1 MADILYE
8 ISGGFFDSVNQDRT
22 YSAEQMNMPYKRIVT
37 DGIFPDQNG
46 NSSEDFI
53 VRPDGGMYVSVNTGN
68 ALVGGKWAE
77 LDSVTVLHVPQNTS
91 ASGRIDSIILR
102 ADTSVNVRAVC
113 IVYRQGTEAASPT
126 APALESNENVTE
138 LRLADI
144 AVGAGV
150 SAITAANITD
160 QRGGAEC
167 PWVAGAIPPTQAQV
181 SEAVEQYLDDNPGIF
196 VIDDEFSDTSENAVA
211 NKKVTAAISGI
222 QADIT
227 GLNERLAQVPFSDVG
242 AESDMTDTAKI
253 YRYDG
258 ALWFYDGTEW
268 AKVGTGSGAGGA
280 VVVTEAAD
288 MVDHSLIYLYEGTET
303 GYTAGHFYY
312 YNGSA
317 WIDGGLYYVGKDG
330 KNGTNGTNGQDGF
343 SPVAT
348 VETTST
354 GVRISITDK
363 SGTTSATVQNGTAT
377 DAQVEAW
384 FDNHPEATT
393 TVEDG
398 SISKAKLAADVL
410 EPVNKVSV
418 IEEALGTD
426 ILTGHSGIVW
436 TNNKYFDSTGALK
449 SSNEY
454 AYTESYLSINLLK
467 LVKKVDLY
475 TRYIACCVFYDGN
488 YDVVGVVDSATN
500 GGFNV
505 RYINAPDGAVYFRL
519 SQPKSRLNSSPIT
532 FMTLED
538 VISQNINSDLPVD
551 IASVLTYTGGIK
563 TDGTLS
569 DYSSWKVTDFIKVTP
584 GEFLKYFG
592 CGNIGGNATFCPIA
606 FYDADKNPLSVVRPT
621 QSTHVYI
628 LGKGWLT
635 DSATGTSMNF
645 GYIHVP
651 KNASYCRVSGYN
663 EIAPHLDIAQAEPW
677 AGKKCVFFGD
687 SITAGI
693 GSTVQYANVLAS
705 LKGIHPVNYGVNG
718 SILVDN
724 GMSRVT
730 AFVTDYAD
738 NPADAFIFAYG
749 TNDWGGGKPLG
760 EWYTTDSNGVRTLTT
775 DTTTFRGAWVQIL
788 TYLKT
793 NFDGKKIILMT
804 PIHRG
809 DDLKPVSGR
818 YLEEYVNVIKEAG
831 EIFSVDV
838 IDLYGESGLTPD
850 INPNTAY
857 FTGNDRLHPNAEG
870 HKQMAR
876 VISAKMGEMTI

>member
-1 MADILYE
+1 MANERAINVSQATQIARSVKGQLTNINGRLDQLP
-8 ISGGFFDSVNQDRT
+8 FFDVN
-22 YSAEQMNMPYKRIVT
+22 
-37 DGIFPDQNG
+37 
-46 NSSEDFI
+46 
-53 VRPDGGMYVSVNTGN
+53 
-68 ALVGGKWAE
+68 
-77 LDSVTVLHVPQNTS
+77 
-91 ASGRIDSIILR
+91 
-102 ADTSVNVRAVC
+102 
-113 IVYRQGTEAASPT
+113 
-126 APALESNENVTE
+126 
-138 LRLADI
+138 
-144 AVGAGV
+144 
-150 SAITAANITD
+150 
-160 QRGGAEC
+160 
-167 PWVAGAIPPTQAQV
+167 
-181 SEAVEQYLDDNPGIF
+181 
-196 VIDDEFSDTSENAVA
+196 
-211 NKKVTAAISGI
+211 
-222 QADIT
+222 
-227 GLNERLAQVPFSDVG
+227 
-242 AESDMTDTAKI
+242 AESAMTDTTKI

-312 YNGSA
+312 YNGTA
-317 WIDGGLYYVGKDG
+317 WVDGGLYYVGKDG
-330 KNGTNGTNGQDGF
+330 KNGTNGVNGSDGVDGADGQDGF
-343 SPVAT
+343 SPIAT

-363 SGTTSATVQNGTAT
+363 NGTTSATVQNGTAT
-377 DAQVEAW
+377 DAQVAAW
-384 FDNHPEATT
+384 LDNHPEATT

-410 EPVNKVSV
+410 APVDKVPV
-418 IEEALGTD
+418 IEETLGAD
-426 ILTGHSGIVW
+426 IIAGHTGVVW
-436 TNNKYFDSTGALK
+436 TNNKYFDSSGAIK
-449 SSNEY
+449 SGNEY
-454 AYTESYLSINLLK
+454 AYTEDYLNVALLKYVKRINL
-467 LVKKVDLY
+467 Y
-475 TRYIACCVFYDGN
+475 TQYIACCVFYDEN
-488 YDVVGVVDSATN
+488 YEIVGAVNESTS
-500 GGFNV
+500 GGVNV
-505 RYINAPDGAVYFRL
+505 AYIAVPDDAVYFRL
-519 SQPKSRLNSSPIT
+519 SQPKSRLNPSPIT

-538 VISQNINSDLPVD
+538 VIGKSINSDLPVD

-569 DYSSWKVTDFIKVTP
+569 TYSGWKVTDFIKVTP

-592 CGNIGGNATFCPIA
+592 CGNIGGNITLCPIA
-606 FYDADKNPLSVVRPT
+606 FYDADKNPLSVIRPT

-635 DSATGTSMNF
+635 DPATSSGTSMNF

-651 KNASYCRVSGYN
+651 KNASYCRLSGYN
-663 EIAPHLDIAQAEPW
+663 EYAPHLDIAQAEPW

-693 GSTVQYANVLAS
+693 GSTTRYADVLAS
-705 LKGIHPVNYGVNG
+705 LKGIHPVNYAVNG

-749 TNDWGGGKPLG
+749 TNDWGNGKALG
-760 EWYTTDSNGVRTLTT
+760 DWYTTDSNGVRTLTT

-809 DDLKPVSGR
+809 DDLKSVSGR

-850 INPNTAY
+850 VNPNTKY
-857 FTGNDRLHPNAEG
+857 FPSSDKLHPNAEG
-870 HKQMAR
+870 HKQIAK
-876 VISAKMGEMTI
+876 VVSAKMGTIEI